1 MTAPGSS
8 KWPASYRRADGE
20 SSHIGV
26 EAGGA
31 TQKSTLSLFNGH
43 ASSGGDVGRR
53 DGGGR
58 FVFLSSLSVTGRA
71 EPPSLCSLPPPCV
84 PCSSGYLLLVHKNSP
99 SQNSMVMAD
108 SVQKPLIRGPVRV
121 GFYDIERTLG
131 KGNFAVV
138 KLARHRITKTEVSVS
153 AN

>member
-8 KWPASYRRADGE
+8 KWPASYHRADGE

-71 EPPSLCSLPPPCV
+71 EPPSLASLPLVSPARLATFY
-84 PCSSGYLLLVHKNSP
+84 SSTKTV
-99 SQNSMVMAD
+99 
-108 SVQKPLIRGPVRV
+108 PVR
-121 GFYDIERTLG
+121 TAWSWL
-131 KGNFAVV
+131 
-138 KLARHRITKTEVSVS
+138 TVSK
-153 AN
+153 NR